1 MLPQNWAEYF
11 VQSDV
16 MSVTGISDLI
26 LVIVI
31 AIEDSTPLFPVLM
44 KSIVTIYVIGF
55 TSYPCYRT
63 SDMCAVLHM
72 QIILMVGHLIIISLA
87 IPIPMVEIVLQSNT
101 CFHYS
106 SVTFYFYF

>member
-31 AIEDSTPLFPVLM
+31 AIEDSIPLFL
-44 KSIVTIYVIGF
+44 F
-55 TSYPCYRT
+55 
-63 SDMCAVLHM
+63 
-72 QIILMVGHLIIISLA
+72 
-87 IPIPMVEIVLQSNT
+87 
-101 CFHYS
+101 
-106 SVTFYFYF
+106 

>member
-1 MLPQNWAEYF
+1 MDKKKKMLPQNWAEYF

-26 LVIVI
+26 LVIV
-31 AIEDSTPLFPVLM
+31 SHWGFYTPVPVLM

-63 SDMCAVLHM
+63 SDMWCSTAYANYTF
-72 QIILMVGHLIIISLA
+72 MVGHLWSFRCIKGEKQWSFNW
-87 IPIPMVEIVLQSNT
+87 QK
-101 CFHYS
+101 
-106 SVTFYFYF
+106 